1 MHVVFHDEFTKS
13 LGRLD
18 TAIKAKVLD
27 TVQKLQ
33 RDPDGGGLDLKLPR
47 GAADRRVRTA
57 RVDLNFRAVLAQ
69 FGQGAGAHLVLLTV
83 LPHDDAYTFASSA
96 RLDVNPASG
105 ALELSTTAPTPAP
118 TPATERPVVPP
129 PRPARLEAPQLLPFT
144 VDELTGLGIG
154 EAVAARAITLT
165 DEGDLL
171 RLTDG
176 LPTWQENVLLD
187 LTSGRNL
194 EDVRDLYVIT
204 PVSAAEQHEDDAL
217 VEALNR
223 PTSRMSFGV
232 VTDDEDLA
240 RMITGDFASWRV
252 FLHPTQRA
260 VAERETYRG
269 PFRIS
274 GGAGT
279 GKTVVALHRAA
290 YLIRRDPQARVLLCT
305 FNRPMSARLEADLA
319 SLLSGEEMLRV
330 DVLGVDQ
337 FAHKVLSGAG
347 RRPTAILG
355 DREELALWQEALQ
368 VIAAARN
375 PRITAAFLKDEYRYV
390 MLAQGVQ
397 AESDYLAVPRRGRG
411 VRLDRAQRRQ
421 VWQAVEEFSS
431 LRRQNGRTTYAQIAA
446 DAADVMT
453 GDKAP
458 PGCRYDHVVV
468 DEGQDLH
475 PAHWRLLRAAVEP
488 GPNDIFLCEDGH
500 QRLYGQK
507 VVLSHLGIETRGRS
521 RCLTLN
527 YRTTRQILAA
537 SLAVLQDAPVEDLE
551 GQSEST
557 QGYRSALSGCDPEL
571 YGHPDREAELKA
583 AADVVRRWV
592 ESAETPQ
599 PGTIA
604 VLTRRKRDADNAA
617 RLLGAAGL
625 AAGLSGASGR
635 EDRPV
640 LVSTMHSAKGA
651 EYQHV
656 LVLHAD
662 DDTIPERMAVDAADA
677 DERDDVLLRERLLL
691 YVACSRARDD
701 LVVTWSGK
709 PSRFLAGLVA
719 SEQS

>member
-33 RDPDGGGLDLKLPR
+33 RDPDGAGLDLKLPK

-69 FGQGAGAHLVLLTV
+69 FGQGASAHLVLLTV
-83 LPHDDAYTFASSA
+83 LPHDDAYTFASGA

-105 ALELSTTAPTPAP
+105 ALELSTATPTPG
-118 TPATERPVVPP
+118 PATEAVMPPLRPGRVGW
-129 PRPARLEAPQLLPFT
+129 PQLLPFT
-144 VDELTGLGIG
+144 VAELTGLGIS
-154 EAVAARAITLT
+154 ETVATRAITIT
-165 DEGDLL
+165 DEEDLL

-187 LTSGRNL
+187 LTSGRSL
-194 EDVRDLYVIT
+194 EEVRDLYVIA
-204 PVSAAEQHEDDAL
+204 PVSPVEHQDDETLVQAL
-217 VEALNR
+217 HR
-223 PTSRMSFGV
+223 PSSRMSFGV

-240 RMITGDFASWRV
+240 RVITGDFAAWRV

-260 VAERETYRG
+260 VAERPIYRG
-269 PFRIS
+269 PFRVS

-279 GKTVVALHRAA
+279 GKTVVALHRTA
-290 YLIRRDPQARVLLCT
+290 YLMRTNPAARVLLCT
-305 FNRPMSARLEADLA
+305 FNRPMSARLETDLA
-319 SLLSGEEMLRV
+319 SLLSGEHMQRV

-337 FAHKVLSGAG
+337 FAHKVLSRAG
-347 RRPTAILG
+347 RRPTSILG
-355 DREELALWQEALQ
+355 DREELALWEEALP
-368 VIAAARN
+368 VVTDVRN

-390 MLAQGVQ
+390 VLAHGVGS
-397 AESDYLAVPRRGRG
+397 EETYLAVPRRGRG
-411 VRLDRAQRRQ
+411 LRLDRAQRRQ
-421 VWQAVEEFSS
+421 VWQMIQEFSS
-431 LRRQNGRTTYAQIAA
+431 LRRQSGRTTYAQIAA
-446 DAADVMT
+446 DAAEVMA
-453 GDKAP
+453 D
-458 PGCRYDHVVV
+458 PGALPECRYDHVVV

-521 RCLTLN
+521 RRLTLN

-537 SLAVLQDAPVEDLE
+537 SLAVLQDVPIEDLDGE
-551 GQSEST
+551 GEST
-557 QGYRSALSGCDPEL
+557 SGYRSALSGQEPEL
-571 YGHPDREAELKA
+571 RGYPDREAELEGGV
-583 AADVVRRWV
+583 DVVRRWL
-592 ESAETPQ
+592 ESDGSPQ

-604 VLTRRKRDADNAA
+604 VLTRRKRDAEFAARSLNAA
-617 RLLGAAGL
+617 GVPASVGGAGQR
-625 AAGLSGASGR
+625 GDR
-635 EDRPV
+635 RPV
-640 LVSTMHSAKGA
+640 HVLTMHSAKGA
-651 EYQHV
+651 EFRHV
-656 LVLHAD
+656 LLLHAD
-662 DDTIPERMAVDAADA
+662 DDTVPERAAVDTADA

-701 LVVTWSGK
+701 LVVTWSGR
-709 PSRFLAGLVA
+709 PSRFLAGLAAGREV
-719 SEQS
+719 